1 MTRAFVLAPIVN
13 AAPRLL
19 HPSPSG
25 AQSPPVPLVLF
36 QTDKVRRALKAPGS
50 VGVDVLILVVM
61 AAVIGALL
69 MMGRQV
75 TSEYH
80 QTVVI
85 NVRPYSVLFKYTTF
99 SLLRGCM
106 AYVLSLAFTLVYG
119 TIAAHNARA
128 EKVMIPAL
136 DVLQSIPVLGF
147 LPGLVLAMVHLFP
160 HSEMGLEI
168 ACVVMIFTGQVW
180 NMTFS
185 YYGSIRGVPQP
196 LLEAAKIYRMPRWR
210 LFTLLELPASMIG
223 LVWNSM
229 MSMAGGWFFLIVNE
243 AFTLGDK
250 DFRLPGI
257 GSYMNEAINQFD
269 AGVWE
274 TWKPILAAIV
284 AMVVMIVTVDQFF
297 WRPIVAWS
305 ERFKLEE
312 TAQTDKPQSWV
323 LNLLA
328 KSRLYAYGHRVL
340 RAWRRRH
347 EAVAE
352 TAVARAAPAA
362 APRPA
367 LDVGLL
373 AYAGGAAAAI
383 GGNGAP
389 HAGGV
394 TTAAGRGDAL
404 SVVPLNYIRPEPG
417 GANLGLQVLGWV
429 VVLALVYGAAWGA
442 WQLFSLLRQLP
453 LHDPANHEDWVTV
466 LGSLTAS
473 FARTTAAVLIGAVW
487 TLPAGILI
495 GLSPKWSQRLQP
507 VVQVVASFPAPMLFP
522 LVTIA
527 MLAMGINFNWGCVLL
542 MVLGAQ
548 WYILFNVIA
557 GAMAIPG
564 ELKEVGRLF
573 RTPWLQQWTRLYIPC
588 VFPFLVTGLIT
599 AAGGAW
605 NATIVSEFVQVKG
618 EPRIAYGLGALISQ
632 ATNKGNFPLL
642 AAGICTMAVSVVVL
656 NRLIW
661 KRLYRAAEGRY
672 SLQT

>member
-1 MTRAFVLAPIVN
+1 M
-13 AAPRLL
+13 
-19 HPSPSG
+19 
-25 AQSPPVPLVLF
+25 
-36 QTDKVRRALKAPGS
+36 
-50 VGVDVLILVVM
+50 LILVVV

-75 TSEYH
+75 TSDYH

-119 TIAAHNARA
+119 TIAAHNHRA

-185 YYGSIRGVPQP
+185 YYGSIRGVPQS
-196 LLEAAKIYRMPRWR
+196 LWEAAKIYRMPRWR

-274 TWKPILAAIV
+274 TWKPILAAIF
-284 AMVVMIVTVDQFF
+284 AMVVMIVAVDQLF

-312 TAQTDKPQSWV
+312 TAETDKPQSWV
-323 LNLLA
+323 LNLLGR
-328 KSRLYAYGHRVL
+328 SGLYHFGRKTL

-347 EAVAE
+347 DLEAESQNAGPMLSSNPLPAIDAGVLAYG
-352 TAVARAAPAA
+352 AAPAVIA
-362 APRPA
+362 RAP
-367 LDVGLL
+367 
-373 AYAGGAAAAI
+373 AGG
-383 GGNGAP
+383 GGITSQSAQ
-389 HAGGV
+389 
-394 TTAAGRGDAL
+394 GDAL
-404 SVVPLNYIRPEPG
+404 AVIPLEYIRPEPLS
-417 GANLGLQVLGWV
+417 ANLGLRVVSWV
-429 VVLALVYGAAWGA
+429 VVLALAAGAVWGA
-442 WQLFSLLRQLP
+442 WQLIDLLRQLP
-453 LHDPANHEDWVTV
+453 LHDSASHEDWMTV
-466 LGSLTAS
+466 LGSLSAS
-473 FARTTAAVLIGAVW
+473 FARTSAAVLIGAVW

-527 MLAMGINFNWGCVLL
+527 MLAMGINFNWGCVIL

-573 RTPWLQQWTRLYIPC
+573 RTPLLQQWTRLYIPC
-588 VFPFLVTGLIT
+588 VFPYLVTGLIT

-642 AAGICTMAVSVVVL
+642 AAGICTMAASVVIL